1 MYRVILSAQAKKEY
15 QYFIRSGNK
24 VAVNKILSLLED
36 IAEHPYIGIGKPEP
50 LKYELAGYWS
60 RRINSEHRIV
70 YSVDEEVV
78 RVYVLSIRYY
88 YAGNR
93 EPRPA
98 DSPLSLLK
106 ATKKVCAK

>member
-1 MYRVILSAQAKKEY
+1 MEIIFLGQAEKDREYLKK
-15 QYFIRSGNK
+15 SGNK
-24 VAVNKILSLLED
+24 AIMNKITALLKD
-36 IAEHPYIGIGKPEP
+36 IAEHPYTGIGKPEP

-88 YAGNR
+88 YAG
-93 EPRPA
+93 
-98 DSPLSLLK
+98 K
-106 ATKKVCAK
+106 